1 MSAEILLETASLI
14 GVCTQL
20 QTIHTDQSKRQSLR
34 SSFLIMCFKFS
45 QLFENEGCGIFITFT
60 IMVLCIMLDLCTKT
74 LTFVDVFKVFTFENI
89 KLEYEFLSST
99 EKLLELQNLYFDDEL
114 VKKDI
119 NEIKI
124 IDQSTKKLQINNL
137 ILGNE

>member
-1 MSAEILLETASLI
+1 MKKFSVI
-14 GVCTQL
+14 
-20 QTIHTDQSKRQSLR
+20 
-34 SSFLIMCFKFS
+34 FLI
-45 QLFENEGCGIFITFT
+45 IFLILSTALVKNSTKRTDDEIFT
-60 IMVLCIMLDLCTKT
+60 IKENIRALKKD
-74 LTFVDVFKVFTFENI
+74 FENI

>member
-1 MSAEILLETASLI
+1 MKKFSVI
-14 GVCTQL
+14 
-20 QTIHTDQSKRQSLR
+20 
-34 SSFLIMCFKFS
+34 FLIVFLILSTALVKNSTKRTDDEIFS
-45 QLFENEGCGIFITFT
+45 IKENIRA
-60 IMVLCIMLDLCTKT
+60 LKKD
-74 LTFVDVFKVFTFENI
+74 FENI

-124 IDQSTKKLQINNL
+124 IDQSKKKLQINNL

>member
-1 MSAEILLETASLI
+1 MKKFSVI
-14 GVCTQL
+14 
-20 QTIHTDQSKRQSLR
+20 
-34 SSFLIMCFKFS
+34 FLIVFLILSTALVKNS
-45 QLFENEGCGIFITFT
+45 TKRTDDEIFT
-60 IMVLCIMLDLCTKT
+60 IKENIRALKKD
-74 LTFVDVFKVFTFENI
+74 FENI

-99 EKLLELQNLYFDDEL
+99 EKLLEFQNLYFDDEL
-114 VKKDI
+114 VKKNI